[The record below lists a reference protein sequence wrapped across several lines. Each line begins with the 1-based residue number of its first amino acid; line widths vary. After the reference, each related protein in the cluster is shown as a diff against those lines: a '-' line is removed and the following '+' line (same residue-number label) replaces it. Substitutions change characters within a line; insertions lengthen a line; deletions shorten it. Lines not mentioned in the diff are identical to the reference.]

1 MELVTKITEIVDK
14 NLLLHPK
21 VLSPSDFYVL
31 YCDGECPS
39 NLKTRVEL
47 KQAKN
52 EVNVIPV
59 SELKM
64 MESLGYIF
72 ESILKSVK
80 LMSFE
85 EESKGLLI

>member
-1 MELVTKITEIVDK
+1 M
-14 NLLLHPK
+14 
-21 VLSPSDFYVL
+21 
-31 YCDGECPS
+31 
-39 NLKTRVEL
+39 KTRVEL

-85 EESKGLLI
+85 EESKGLVI